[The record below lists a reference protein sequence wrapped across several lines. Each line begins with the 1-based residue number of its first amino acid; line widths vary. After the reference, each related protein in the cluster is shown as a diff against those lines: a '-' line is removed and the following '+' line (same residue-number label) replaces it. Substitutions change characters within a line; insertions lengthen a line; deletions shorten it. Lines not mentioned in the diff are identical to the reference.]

1 MHLDTGLFVNF
12 GASATGDGLV
22 DGTTRYRDTGVDDQE
37 LFYSGQAGI
46 ERPFLALGK
55 TTIYAD
61 YYTYNGGASTPLLV
75 GPGDPLNPTG
85 LGQWAVWRSD
95 VNIWGGGI
103 AQGIDSAGDDPLPD
117 VSPCLRRSGS
127 AAAQW
132 RRCQRGHRRR
142 TNR

>member
-61 YYTYNGGASTPLLV
+61 YYTYDGGASTPLLV
-75 GPGDPLNPTG
+75 GPGDCSTRPALVNGWFGGPTSTFG
-85 LGQWAVWRSD
+85 VA
-95 VNIWGGGI
+95 
-103 AQGIDSAGDDPLPD
+103 A
-117 VSPCLRRSGS
+117 SPRASI
-127 AAAQW
+127 
-132 RRCQRGHRRR
+132 RRR
-142 TNR
+142 